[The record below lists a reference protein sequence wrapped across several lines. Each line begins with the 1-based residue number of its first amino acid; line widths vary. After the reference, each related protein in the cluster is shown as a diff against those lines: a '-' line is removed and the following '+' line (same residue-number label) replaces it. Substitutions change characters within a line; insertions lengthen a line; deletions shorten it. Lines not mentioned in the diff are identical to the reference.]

1 MRLKLRAQNLPRRK
15 KLPDAAH
22 SLGRAHHFET
32 AEQQYESATL
42 GMWAFIVQEILF
54 FGGLFGAYVV
64 YRNLYIDAFSA
75 ASHQL
80 DISLGAFNTGILIGS
95 SLTMALA
102 VRCAQKGEKNTIIG
116 WLVATII
123 LGFGFLGV
131 KYVEY
136 SHKWHD
142 NLVPGSS
149 FVWEKPGYLDVAGGQ
164 VKIFFSLYFVMTGMH
179 ALHMVIGVGI
189 MLWLIAKIRRNEI
202 NEHYFT
208 PIEISG
214 LYWHFVDIVWIFL
227 FPLLYLIG
235 RHS

>member
-15 KLPDAAH
+15 KLSDAAH

-32 AEQQYESATL
+32 AEQQYEAATL
-42 GMWAFIVQEILF
+42 GMWAFIVKEILF

-214 LYWHFVDIVWIFL
+214 LYWHFVDIVWIVL
-227 FPLLYLIG
+227 FTVVYLI
-235 RHS
+235 